1 MTRYFLGTLWL
12 AGKPAGFVLI
22 PGLKN
27 ATGIDSNTPLEY
39 HRVMKPKIKKRIIHR
54 LRILEGQVRG
64 LQKMVAKEEYC
75 IDILQQSGAVKKALS
90 GIEDLILENHLSTH
104 VIEQVRTGR
113 ESKATKEILEI
124 YKLSKRK

>member
-1 MTRYFLGTLWL
+1 VWNIETAR
-12 AGKPAGFVLI
+12 K
-22 PGLKN
+22 
-27 ATGIDSNTPLEY
+27 SE
-39 HRVMKPKIKKRIIHR
+39 IKKRIIHR